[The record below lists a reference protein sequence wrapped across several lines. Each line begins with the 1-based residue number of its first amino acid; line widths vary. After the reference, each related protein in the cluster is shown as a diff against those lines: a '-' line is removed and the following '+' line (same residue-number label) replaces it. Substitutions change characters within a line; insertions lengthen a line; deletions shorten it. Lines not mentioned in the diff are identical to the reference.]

1 LFVSAGN
8 KKSPTAQQQALILL
22 SPPFVINDRRELI
35 RSPLLRKPHL
45 RLFLLILFMYYV
57 YILYSLKDG
66 NLYKGY
72 TSYIQNRFLKHNSGG
87 SKSTAHRKPFVMVYV
102 EQFDNKRKALLS
114 EQYFK
119 SLEGGAELKEELKR
133 LRILN
138 EDNKLNLEH
147 W

>member
-1 LFVSAGN
+1 
-8 KKSPTAQQQALILL
+8 
-22 SPPFVINDRRELI
+22 
-35 RSPLLRKPHL
+35 
-45 RLFLLILFMYYV
+45 LLILFMYYV

-72 TSYIQNRFLKHNSGG
+72 TSNIQNRFLKHNSGG

-119 SLEGGAELKEELKR
+119 SLEGGAVLKEELKR